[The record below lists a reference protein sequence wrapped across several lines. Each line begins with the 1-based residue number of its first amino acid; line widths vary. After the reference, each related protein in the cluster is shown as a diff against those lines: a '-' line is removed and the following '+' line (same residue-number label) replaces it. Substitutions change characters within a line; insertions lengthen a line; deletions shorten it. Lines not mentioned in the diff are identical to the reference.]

1 MSKPKGLPSL
11 RGAEAEAE
19 EIAVL
24 YETADVLTGAAAT
37 KPAFLQGLRS
47 AQVVHF
53 AGHATSVGARGTARL
68 LLAPDP
74 ETRVAGALY
83 AFEIERQALPQ
94 VRLVVLAACGTAA
107 GEALRL
113 EGALSM
119 ARPFLAAGVPAV
131 VASLWDVDDTTS
143 RRFFVAFHRNLLA
156 GGDPATALRQTQLGF
171 LARATSR
178 SAIHR
183 AGLASSAWAGS
194 PSASSPRPDRAGQPV
209 TRRPRCFPIP

>member
-1 MSKPKGLPSL
+1 MRPLTCL
-11 RGAEAEAE
+11 RGRRQRSPHFCR
-19 EIAVL
+19 VS
-24 YETADVLTGAAAT
+24 
-37 KPAFLQGLRS
+37 RS

-74 ETRVAGALY
+74 ETKIAGALY
-83 AFEIERQALPQ
+83 AFEIEHQALPQ

-156 GGDPATALRQTQLGF
+156 VGDPATALRQTQLGF
-171 LARATSR
+171 LREGDVTLS
-178 SAIHR
+178 HP
-183 AGLASSAWAGS
+183 SSWAGFVS
-194 PSASSPRPDRAGQPV
+194 LGGVSLSKLTSS
-209 TRRPRCFPIP
+209 